1 MQYRNRHS
9 HRHVSVLLKKVI
21 ESRLGHYGRLPVSVP
36 TAPPVCFPRAAFIRS
51 RHAASA
57 TVPKIQAQRPSRR
70 YARLGFIFW
79 RDIERMNYRSPTPS
93 E

>member
-1 MQYRNRHS
+1 MQYRNCHS

-21 ESRLGHYGRLPVSVP
+21 ELRLGHYWRLPVSVS
-36 TAPPVCFPRAAFIRS
+36 TAPPVCFPGAASIRS

-70 YARLGFIFW
+70 YAHLGFVAG
-79 RDIERMNYRSPTPS
+79 RAVLYTDTK
-93 E
+93 